1 MKTTA
6 LVTKWNIPSLA
17 GLQLRNVIVLIVLG
31 FLFTSCGN
39 SGGSDSPANSIKDFV
54 KAVKEGSTEKAWTF
68 LSTESQKQFET
79 TAKTRNLSGKE
90 AFDKDF
96 KNPKSLGNLN
106 EDFEVIDEKKDSDN
120 AMVTLKFK
128 SGKTLEVYS
137 IKEGAWKY
145 DLARTNKEM
154 MKLVE

>member
-1 MKTTA
+1 MKH
-6 LVTKWNIPSLA
+6 
-17 GLQLRNVIVLIVLG
+17 LIVLFG
-31 FLFTSCGN
+31 LLLLLSGCGN

-68 LSTESQKQFET
+68 LSAESQKQFET

-106 EDFEVIDEKKDSDN
+106 EDFEVIDEKKDGDN
-120 AMVTLKFK
+120 AMVSLKFK

>member
-1 MKTTA
+1 MKY
-6 LVTKWNIPSLA
+6 LL
-17 GLQLRNVIVLIVLG
+17 LLIG
-31 FLFTSCGN
+31 FVFIFSGCGN

-54 KAVKEGSTEKAWTF
+54 KAVKEGSTEKAWTY
-68 LSTESQKQFET
+68 LSNESQKQFET
-79 TAKTRNLSGKE
+79 TAKSRNLSGKD
-90 AFDKDF
+90 AFVRDF

-106 EDFEVIDEKKDSDN
+106 EDFEVIDEKKDGDN
-120 AMVTLKFK
+120 AQVTLRFV
-128 SGKTLEVYS
+128 SGKTYDVYS

>member
-1 MKTTA
+1 MKY
-6 LVTKWNIPSLA
+6 LL
-17 GLQLRNVIVLIVLG
+17 VLIG
-31 FLFTSCGN
+31 FVIIISGCGN

-68 LSTESQKQFET
+68 LSNESQKQFET

-128 SGKTLEVYS
+128 SGKTLDVYS

>member
-1 MKTTA
+1 MKH
-6 LVTKWNIPSLA
+6 LL
-17 GLQLRNVIVLIVLG
+17 VLIG
-31 FLFTSCGN
+31 FVIIISGCGN

-106 EDFEVIDEKKDSDN
+106 EDFEVIDEKKDGDN

>member
-1 MKTTA
+1 MKYL
-6 LVTKWNIPSLA
+6 LVIFGLSLLLS
-17 GLQLRNVIVLIVLG
+17 G
-31 FLFTSCGN
+31 CGN

-54 KAVKEGSTEKAWTF
+54 KAVKEGSSEKAWNYI
-68 LSTESQKQFET
+68 SNDSQKQFET

-90 AFDKDF
+90 AFVKDF

-106 EDFEVIDEKKDSDN
+106 EDFEVIDEKKDGDS
-120 AMVTLKFK
+120 ALVTLKFA
-128 SGKTLEVYS
+128 SGKTYDVYS

-145 DLARTNKEM
+145 DLVRTNKEM

>member
-1 MKTTA
+1 MKH
-6 LVTKWNIPSLA
+6 LL
-17 GLQLRNVIVLIVLG
+17 VLIG
-31 FLFTSCGN
+31 FVIIISGCGN

-106 EDFEVIDEKKDSDN
+106 EDFEVIDEKKDGDN

-145 DLARTNKEM
+145 DMARTNKEM

>member
-1 MKTTA
+1 MKH
-6 LVTKWNIPSLA
+6 
-17 GLQLRNVIVLIVLG
+17 LIVLFG
-31 FLFTSCGN
+31 LLLLLSGCGN

-54 KAVKEGSTEKAWTF
+54 KSVKEGSTEKAWTF

-106 EDFEVIDEKKDSDN
+106 EDFEVIDEKKDGDN

>member
-1 MKTTA
+1 MKY
-6 LVTKWNIPSLA
+6 LL
-17 GLQLRNVIVLIVLG
+17 LLLG
-31 FLFTSCGN
+31 FVLMLSGCGN

-54 KAVKEGSTEKAWTF
+54 KAVKEGSTDKAWTF
-68 LSTESQKQFET
+68 LSNESQKQFET
-79 TAKTRNLSGKE
+79 TAKSRNLSGKE

-106 EDFEVIDEKKDSDN
+106 EDFEVIDEKKDGDN
-120 AMVTLKFK
+120 AMVSLKFK
-128 SGKTLEVYS
+128 SGKTLDVYS

-154 MKLVE
+154 MKMVE